1 MNKYVYFFMFIVT
14 FNMFSQELE
23 IDRGTLVGPENIV
36 EIYIPTGS
44 PNRHSYFYDY
54 RYNLLSSSISF
65 PIYYDIVNDNIVAIG
80 EGGLNLLGLK
90 IPSNS

>member
-1 MNKYVYFFMFIVT
+1 MRRKNKIKKGFMNKYVYFFMFIVT

-36 EIYIPTGS
+36 EIYITTGS

-54 RYNLLSSSISF
+54 IS
-65 PIYYDIVNDNIVAIG
+65 D
-80 EGGLNLLGLK
+80 LR
-90 IPSNS
+90 